1 MRYKLSSSVI
11 ELLQRVPG
19 IFSGPSFA
27 SFFFFFCKNFYKLSW
42 NDYYL
47 LMVIIYG
54 EIGSASL
61 S

>member
-27 SFFFFFCKNFYKLSW
+27 SFFFFCKNFYKLSW